1 MKSWTRTLTFS
12 DAHTLLSLAEPH
24 MTRSDWEKACYDAL
38 DHVPSRPRQTGLIRL
53 VRENFLAIT
62 GDGRIDG
69 RGLFFRLYRSASAAS
84 QEALVRVG
92 WALSHDITMKAVEEL
107 VVPANK
113 AGDNED
119 IPLMRVDK
127 FVKKHVNSKAPEALR
142 KTRTIL
148 LDALSGLGCV
158 VTKGTGRNRFIN
170 AHKGTPDPVAFAY
183 LILRELEETNRYA
196 MPTNDAIRTSMAA
209 KATQCTIYTGLH
221 CIADALQSGLLV
233 AIDDE
238 VAMPEAAAA

>member
-12 DAHTLLSLAEPH
+12 DAHTLLALAEPH

-38 DHVPSRPRQTGLIRL
+38 EHPSRARQTGLIRL
-53 VRENFLAIT
+53 VRENFLVIT

-69 RGLFFRLYRSASAAS
+69 RGLFLRLYRSTSAAS

-92 WALSHDITMKAVEEL
+92 WALSHDITLKAVEEL
-107 VVPANK
+107 VVPAK
-113 AGDNED
+113 SGDD

-127 FVKKHVNSKAPEALR
+127 FVKKHVDTTAPDALR

-148 LDALSGLGCV
+148 LAALSGLGCV

-170 AHKGTPDPVAFAY
+170 AAEGNPDPVAFAY
-183 LILRELEETNRYA
+183 LILRELGETNRYA

-209 KATQCTIYTGLH
+209 KATQCTIYNALH
-221 CIADALQSGLLV
+221 CIADALQAGHLV

-238 VAMPEAAAA
+238 VAMPEAVAA